1 MIFSST
7 FLSHLAIRS
16 DKNVKIYEYTPQKN
30 VKKLGLITGLL
41 LLGAVILIII
51 QRLMPNLSSPWM
63 FQLLAVGML
72 MLVIFITARYIM
84 KSYVYA
90 IIDEDGSVDLTV
102 TEIQGRHVIT
112 VCRISLSGLE
122 SVVVAYKGDPASD
135 NPVKNKIRADKRKS
149 FNYCSDF
156 FDEKYICIFSDE
168 GGTAVAVKLSWDEK
182 LEKLIEEYLVEDDHT
197 EQE

>member
-1 MIFSST
+1 MK
-7 FLSHLAIRS
+7 L
-16 DKNVKIYEYTPQKN
+16 YEYTPQKN
-30 VKKLGLITGLL
+30 VKKLGLVTGLL
-41 LLGAVILIII
+41 LIGAVILMLIE
-51 QRLMPNLSSPWM
+51 RLMPNLGTPWM

-72 MLVIFITARYIM
+72 MLSIFITSRYIM

-135 NPVKNKIRADKRKS
+135 NPVKNKIREDKRKS

-168 GGTAVAVKLSWDEK
+168 GGTSIAVKLSWDEK
-182 LEKLIEEYLVEDDHT
+182 LEKIIEEHLTADTT
-197 EQE
+197 EE

>member
-1 MIFSST
+1 MK
-7 FLSHLAIRS
+7 L
-16 DKNVKIYEYTPQKN
+16 YEYTPQKN
-30 VKKLGLITGLL
+30 VKKLGTVTGLL
-41 LLGAVILIII
+41 LLGAGILILIEK
-51 QRLMPNLSSPWM
+51 LMPDLSTPWM

-72 MLVIFITARYIM
+72 MLCIFITTRYIM

-90 IIDEDGSVDLTV
+90 IVDEDGSVDLTV

-112 VCRISLSGLE
+112 VCRVSLSGLE

-156 FDEKYICIFSDE
+156 FDEKYICIFSNE
-168 GGTAVAVKLSWDEK
+168 GGEAIAIKLSWDER
-182 LEKLIEEYLVEDDHT
+182 LEKIIEEHLVADTDTDE
-197 EQE
+197 E